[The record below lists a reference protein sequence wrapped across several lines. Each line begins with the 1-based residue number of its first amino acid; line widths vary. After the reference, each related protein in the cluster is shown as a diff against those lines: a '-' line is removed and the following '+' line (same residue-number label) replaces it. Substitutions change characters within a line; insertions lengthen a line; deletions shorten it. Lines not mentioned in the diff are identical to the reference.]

1 MLVFTEGFVS
11 IDNAEISRAKSQNI
25 VFASLKPI
33 LWFEVTTLGQL
44 F

>member
-11 IDNAEISRAKSQNI
+11 IENVETSRAKSRII